1 MKKTKIGFTFVELLL
16 YISVVSIMISSLVL
30 FALTIINNGAK
41 SSTHQEVFSQARYI
55 SERFKYEIRNATG
68 INSVSSNSI
77 SLATSD
83 SVTNPTVIDVL
94 SGNIRLKQGAAAE
107 VNLNSSS
114 TTISN
119 LIFVNYS
126 SADNMTKHIQFRFT
140 VNDNYASTRQEYISS
155 ITIESSAELRS
166 N

>member
-68 INSVSSNSI
+68 INSVSSNS
-77 SLATSD
+77 
-83 SVTNPTVIDVL
+83 N
-94 SGNIRLKQGAAAE
+94 
-107 VNLNSSS
+107 
-114 TTISN
+114 
-119 LIFVNYS
+119 
-126 SADNMTKHIQFRFT
+126 
-140 VNDNYASTRQEYISS
+140 
-155 ITIESSAELRS
+155 
-166 N
+166 